1 MGRKRVLLVTPP
13 YHSGVV
19 ESAGTWLN
27 LGFVYLAA
35 SLRAAGFEVEIYD
48 AMSLWHDHAEI
59 LRRIEALRPDVVAA
73 PAITAMIVDAL
84 GVLESAKQVNPTTVT
99 VLGNVHPTFC
109 WQEILERHPS
119 VPDFIV
125 RGEGEATL
133 VELLQAHFA
142 GSSPARVPGIA
153 YREDKKAVATPPRPF
168 CHDLDALPAAW
179 DLVHW
184 PDYTYHAKPGSRLA
198 IVSSSRGCKQGCRFC
213 SQQLFWRRSW
223 RARSPEH
230 FVAELEHLHRTYG
243 VNVAMLADEYPT
255 LDRERW
261 IRILDLLTVRR
272 LEVDL
277 LMETRVD
284 DIVRDADIL
293 SRYREAGVVHIYV
306 GVESTRQGVLDR
318 FNKAIKVE
326 ESLRAIRLINAQDIV
341 SETSFVLG
349 MPDDT
354 TDSIRETVELAK
366 YYDPDMA
373 FFLAIA
379 PWPYAE
385 MYAELRPFIE
395 EFDYRHY
402 NLVEPVVRPLAMTR
416 AELAEELGR
425 ASREFY
431 AHKLAGLDRMSSAKR
446 QFMLTVLKILA
457 TNSYLACRMKGI
469 GEGRQMP
476 AEVRTLLTRLG
487 IMEEVPAAAGTDLSG

>member
-1 MGRKRVLLVTPP
+1 MERKRVMLVTPP

-27 LGFVYLAA
+27 LGFVYLAG

-59 LRRIEALRPDVVAA
+59 RRRIQTTRPDVVATT
-73 PAITAMIVDAL
+73 AITAMIVDAL
-84 GVLESAKQVNPTTVT
+84 RLLESAKEINPTCIT

-109 WQEILERHPS
+109 WQEILEGHPS

-142 GSSPARVPGIA
+142 ESSPARVPGIA
-153 YREDKKAVATPPRPF
+153 YREDGKAVATPPRPF

-179 DLVHW
+179 DLVRW
-184 PDYTYHAKPGSRLA
+184 QDYTYHAKPGSRLA

-213 SQQLFWRRSW
+213 SQQLFWRQSW
-223 RARSPEH
+223 RARSPER
-230 FVAELEHLHRTYG
+230 FVAELEYLHRTHG
-243 VNVAMLADEYPT
+243 VNVVMLADEYPT
-255 LDRERW
+255 LDRDRW
-261 IRILDLLTVRR
+261 IRILDLLIARR
-272 LEVDL
+272 LDLDL

-293 SRYREAGVVHIYV
+293 PRYREAGIVHIYV

-318 FNKAIKVE
+318 FNKAIRVE

-354 TDSIRETVELAK
+354 PESIRETVELAK
-366 YYDPDMA
+366 HYDPDMA

-395 EFDYRHY
+395 EFDYRRY
-402 NLVEPVVRPLAMTR
+402 NLVEPVVRPMAMTR
-416 AELAEELGR
+416 AELNEALGC
-425 ASREFY
+425 ASRDFY
-431 AHKLAGLDRMSSAKR
+431 THKLAGLDRMSGGKR

-457 TNSYLACRMKGI
+457 TNSYLASKMKGL
-469 GEGRQMP
+469 GAGRQMP
-476 AEVRTLLTRLG
+476 PEVRDLLCRLG
-487 IMEEVPAAAGTDLSG
+487 ITETVPTAAAVDGS